1 MQVNPYLN
9 FNGNCEAAFK
19 FYAEA
24 LGGKIDTMMRFA
36 DAPSD
41 AAVPAGWREKIM
53 HISMNL
59 AGTRLMGSDAPD
71 ERYQKPQG
79 MTVSLQTTDPKDAER
94 VFAALSKGGAVRMPL
109 QQTFF
114 AARFGMVTDRFGI
127 PWMVNCGPAA

>member
-9 FNGNCEAAFK
+9 FNGDCEAAFK

-24 LGGKIDTMMRFA
+24 LGGKIDMMMTFA

-41 AAVPAGWREKIM
+41 AGVPADWRKKIM

-59 AGTRLMGSDAPD
+59 AGAALMGSDAPD
-71 ERYQKPQG
+71 DRYQKPQG
-79 MTVSLQTTDPKDAER
+79 FHVSLQTTEPGEAER
-94 VFAALSKGGAVRMPL
+94 AFAALSKGGAVRMPL

-114 AARFGMVTDRFGI
+114 ATRFGMVTDQFGI
-127 PWMVNCGPAA
+127 PWMINCAPEA

>member
-24 LGGKIDTMMRFA
+24 LGGKIDMMSTFA
-36 DAPSD
+36 DAPSGMGVSAD
-41 AAVPAGWREKIM
+41 WRNKIM
-53 HISMNL
+53 HISMTL

-79 MTVSLQTTDPKDAER
+79 MTVSLQMTEPKDAER

-114 AARFGMVTDRFGI
+114 ATRFGMVTDQFGI
-127 PWMVNCGPAA
+127 PWMVNCGPGA